1 MNYIKQDL
9 INEIAKTN
17 HINKYEANE
26 YVEMVFGGLVNIA
39 SRMKPK
45 DSLKLS
51 GLLHIEVIE
60 LNERMGTHPRTKE
73 PITKPKK
80 KFIRAKLGSRFVQV
94 VK

>member
-9 INEIAKTN
+9 INEIAKSN
-17 HINKYEANE
+17 HITKYEASE

-45 DSLKLS
+45 DSFKLS

-60 LNERMGTHPRTKE
+60 LNERKGTHPRTKE

-80 KFIRAKLGSRFVQV
+80 KFIRAKLGSRFIQV
-94 VK
+94 VD